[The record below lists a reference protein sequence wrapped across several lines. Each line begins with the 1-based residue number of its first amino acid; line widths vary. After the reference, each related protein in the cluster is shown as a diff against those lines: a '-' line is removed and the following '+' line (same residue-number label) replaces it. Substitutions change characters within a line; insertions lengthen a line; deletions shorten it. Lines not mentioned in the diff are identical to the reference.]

1 MRNGS
6 RALVAAACAAP
17 FIVFFGVYLPAAG
30 HGFISDDFGWL
41 LHNRISTP
49 SDLWR
54 IVRSDNGFYRPVVA
68 LSFAANYL
76 TSGLNARAYGLT
88 NVALATLCGVSVY
101 LLGRALNL
109 PRGAATFASALWLL
123 NLHGVNMSILW
134 ISGRTALLATAAAAS
149 CAAALL
155 TGRHLLATML
165 LAVAVF
171 SREDAAL
178 LPLVGAMWLYVLQRH
193 LDRRVYP
200 WRWLIVGVAIVAVY
214 FGIRSTTDA
223 MTPATAPSYYR
234 FTHEPGVLT
243 RNVGEYADR
252 TSTTAVGTLLLLALL
267 LRPGLIALDPR
278 TRALVACGAI
288 WAVAFLL
295 PALLLPVRSSLYACL
310 PSVGTCVAAAAVATR
325 WWSLSTPVRRRHAL
339 IGAVIAPCL
348 LGPVYYART
357 DRWVRMAEFS
367 RRALSDLETALK
379 PFPDDSNIVIVDDRS
394 TRANVASVFSTLLRD
409 GFQVTTGRFMTFYV
423 DPPIPNA
430 FANSGGVASCNGC
443 EDVRLVVKDGGLAS
457 VSSRSR

>member
-165 LAVAVF
+165 LTVAVF

-178 LPLVGAMWLYVLQRH
+178 LPLVSTAWLYFLQH
-193 LDRRVYP
+193 DVERRRQR
-200 WRWLIVGVAIVAVY
+200 WRWLIVGLAIVAVY
-214 FGIRSTTDA
+214 FAIRSTTNA

-234 FTHEPGVLT
+234 FTYDPAVVA
-243 RNVGEYADR
+243 RNIGEYADR
-252 TSTTAVGTLLLLALL
+252 TATTAVGTLLLLAIV
-267 LRPGLIALDPR
+267 LRPGIAKFDYQ
-278 TRALVACGAI
+278 ASAVVACGGM
-288 WAVAFLL
+288 WTVAFLL

-310 PSVGTCVAAAAVATR
+310 PSVGTCVVAGVIATR
-325 WWSLSTPVRRRHAL
+325 WWALAAPRAQEACTHRRGDRAVSARSGLSTREPIDGSGWRSSPV
-339 IGAVIAPCL
+339 
-348 LGPVYYART
+348 
-357 DRWVRMAEFS
+357 VRSPTS
-367 RRALSDLETALK
+367 RPR
-379 PFPDDSNIVIVDDRS
+379 
-394 TRANVASVFSTLLRD
+394 
-409 GFQVTTGRFMTFYV
+409 
-423 DPPIPNA
+423 
-430 FANSGGVASCNGC
+430 
-443 EDVRLVVKDGGLAS
+443 
-457 VSSRSR
+457 

>member
-101 LLGRALNL
+101 LLCRALNL

-155 TGRHLLATML
+155 SGRHLLATML
-165 LAVAVF
+165 LTVAVF

-178 LPLVGAMWLYVLQRH
+178 LPLVGAMWLYVLQRAPRSAG
-193 LDRRVYP
+193 LPLALADRR
-200 WRWLIVGVAIVAVY
+200 RG
-214 FGIRSTTDA
+214 
-223 MTPATAPSYYR
+223 YR
-234 FTHEPGVLT
+234 
-243 RNVGEYADR
+243 RR
-252 TSTTAVGTLLLLALL
+252 L
-267 LRPGLIALDPR
+267 LRHPVHHGCDDPSHC
-278 TRALVACGAI
+278 ALV
-288 WAVAFLL
+288 L
-295 PALLLPVRSSLYACL
+295 PLY
-310 PSVGTCVAAAAVATR
+310 
-325 WWSLSTPVRRRHAL
+325 
-339 IGAVIAPCL
+339 
-348 LGPVYYART
+348 
-357 DRWVRMAEFS
+357 
-367 RRALSDLETALK
+367 
-379 PFPDDSNIVIVDDRS
+379 
-394 TRANVASVFSTLLRD
+394 
-409 GFQVTTGRFMTFYV
+409 
-423 DPPIPNA
+423 
-430 FANSGGVASCNGC
+430 
-443 EDVRLVVKDGGLAS
+443 
-457 VSSRSR
+457 SRSRRR